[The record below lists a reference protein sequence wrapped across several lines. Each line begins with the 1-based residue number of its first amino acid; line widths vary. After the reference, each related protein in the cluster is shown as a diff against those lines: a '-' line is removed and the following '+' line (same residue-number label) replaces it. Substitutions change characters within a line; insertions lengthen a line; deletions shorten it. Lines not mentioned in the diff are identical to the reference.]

1 LHPAAQKKKLSP
13 SNVVLCGEV
22 SGFTDMPQTGSTKV
36 FSSVVMILA
45 LARSLAHAG
54 NATCRQNA
62 TRLPYDSM
70 DADLTRQLA
79 HEIQAPLTSLEL
91 QLRKLTEEQPGSEL
105 ATSCLAEIESLKRL
119 VASFLEL
126 GASGSRERPSSA
138 LELAPVFHLVEKRFR
153 PIAAQRNVK
162 LQIECGSVS
171 ALCDRGA
178 AERIVSN
185 LVDNAIKFSRDGGTV
200 EISARAHNGSIEVEV
215 RDEGIGI
222 ATEARARIF
231 EPFYRVHREI
241 AGFGLG
247 LAISKRLAEAQRG
260 SLQCKSDL
268 DRGASFILTLP
279 AT

>member
-1 LHPAAQKKKLSP
+1 
-13 SNVVLCGEV
+13 
-22 SGFTDMPQTGSTKV
+22 
-36 FSSVVMILA
+36 
-45 LARSLAHAG
+45 
-54 NATCRQNA
+54 
-62 TRLPYDSM
+62 M

-126 GASGSRERPSSA
+126 GASESRERPSSA

-153 PIAAQRNVK
+153 PIAAQRNVT

-185 LVDNAIKFSRDGGTV
+185 LVDNAVKFSRGGGTV